1 MRKGKILAGAGL
13 ALLSAAVLWGCQ
25 DRETISP
32 LENGEADE
40 VCEIA
45 IENLTLGTKYPDTE
59 AVEELINE
67 ITVPAIS
74 VK

>member
-45 IENLTLGTKYPDTE
+45 IENLTLGTKYPGHRGSRRTDQRNYSSGNF
-59 AVEELINE
+59 L
-67 ITVPAIS
+67 
-74 VK
+74 

>member
-40 VCEIA
+40 VSEIA
-45 IENLTLGTKYPDTE
+45 IENLTLGAKYPDT
-59 AVEELINE
+59 
-67 ITVPAIS
+67 
-74 VK
+74 